1 MSLSM
6 KDLQKRQRGRTPMAK
21 ENRRA
26 MRLRFSIDEQLMII
40 DGLEYIRRVL
50 LQTDS
55 DTRKVDVLIERVS
68 EAK

>member
-6 KDLQKRQRGRTPMAK
+6 KALQKRQRGRTPMAK

-26 MRLRFSIDEQLMII
+26 MRIRFSIDEQTMFL
-40 DGLEYIRRVL
+40 DGLDYIRRTL

-55 DTRKVDVLIERVS
+55 DTRMVDILIERVS